1 LKLAALRRFALSLPG
16 VTEQAHFDFSSFRV
30 RGKIFVTVPPPG
42 EYIHVF
48 VDDLERERALALAP
62 ESIEKLWWGKKVVG
76 LRITLA
82 APPAALVQE
91 LVRNAWTRK
100 APKRLVSVNRPGT
113 KGVA

>member
-1 LKLAALRRFALSLPG
+1 LKLAAVRRFALSLPE
-16 VTEQAHFDFSSFRV
+16 VTEQPHFDFSSFRV

-62 ESIEKLWWGKKVVG
+62 ESIEKLWWGKKAVG
-76 LRITLA
+76 LRVKLA
-82 APPAALVQE
+82 RARPTLVQE